1 MFPVSEH
8 LLGVPSRR
16 RSWVSLVAYTQ
27 SVGCRSRL
35 GSESTL
41 RRATPSKKA
50 TKKTNGFYYLGLI
63 KLAEQRA
70 HLCRVPVLPKTRRQD
85 RPRDQL
91 NGISTELRAQSRPRE
106 ARPPRQENQGAQVP
120 AGARGAR
127 RGLLSLRSTCSSGVA
142 APAVLKTAS
151 PEIPAG
157 KTRPGSLLSFSAT

>member
-106 ARPPRQENQGAQVP
+106 ARPPRQENQGAQFLE
-120 AGARGAR
+120 G
-127 RGLLSLRSTCSSGVA
+127 SLRSYRSKRERSDRDRPQYRRRRGRCTEKGVHRK
-142 APAVLKTAS
+142 PAS
-151 PEIPAG
+151 
-157 KTRPGSLLSFSAT
+157 